1 LIAFTVQDSV
11 PAALLLYCKKME
23 QALQR
28 KKAGLD
34 PDVFNLMP
42 RETMASLLDAE
53 SDSTR
58 KIARMIKQRVNDDD
72 ITI

>member
-1 LIAFTVQDSV
+1 
-11 PAALLLYCKKME
+11 ME

-58 KIARMIKQRVNDDD
+58 KIARMINQRVNDDD
-72 ITI
+72 ITIEF